1 MNTKI
6 FYTSVLTILIAIG
19 IASCGTN
26 ANEESNNNAPVEDAN
41 VAYYNSIRHLT
52 GLQFQPRVQ
61 RVDSVQIV
69 YYKNP
74 DGDAKRYARFYTEYN
89 SNDTALINALKKS
102 IDKHFVRIEKVKDCR
117 NEGKFHFFSAGNPM
131 QTIYFANRGDSCNHL
146 YFIQDGWFFYMDMDS
161 ATARLLKHYKSK
173 AKTPR
178 S

>member
-1 MNTKI
+1 MNNKN
-6 FYTSVLTILIAIG
+6 FYTLIVAIVIATG
-19 IASCGTN
+19 IAGCGADTSV
-26 ANEESNNNAPVEDAN
+26 ESNSNAPVEDAN

-61 RVDSVQIV
+61 KGDSIQIV

-74 DGDAKRYARFYTEYN
+74 DGEAKRYSRFYTEYN

-161 ATARLLKHYKSK
+161 ATASLLKSYKPK
-173 AKTPR
+173 AVTP
-178 S
+178 